1 MFEVPRSTLKN
12 KFNNRETGIEKLINT
27 RLLCKR
33 ELPYSLEEELSSYCL
48 MTEREFFGLTT
59 KSIKRMAF
67 DLAIK
72 IVLPAHFQYN
82 KEEQARN
89 GCVILCAAILD

>member
-1 MFEVPRSTLKN
+1 
-12 KFNNRETGIEKLINT
+12 
-27 RLLCKR
+27 
-33 ELPYSLEEELSSYCL
+33 

-82 KEEQARN
+82 KEEQAGS